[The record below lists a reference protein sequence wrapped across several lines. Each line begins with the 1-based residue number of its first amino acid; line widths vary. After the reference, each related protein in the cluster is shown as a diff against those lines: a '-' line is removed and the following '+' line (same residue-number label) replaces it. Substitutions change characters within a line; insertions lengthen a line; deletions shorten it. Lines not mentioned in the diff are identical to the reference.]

1 MEVRKRI
8 IPNNSKNEPIAG
20 AREREFI
27 YFTVKFN
34 RFRDVSGSTANEVL
48 DKEDIRECE
57 CALALPESYTDT
69 GEETPLILSF
79 HGAGS
84 TVSEADNM
92 IGGIP
97 YAAECIKAG
106 YAALDISGA
115 EPHGCTMGCPEHL
128 FAAYK
133 AYRYAIKH
141 FNLSERVLLT
151 GGSMG
156 GQVAINFANMF
167 PGIVI
172 AMGICIPRLNIDGV
186 TVGEHYCIGTW
197 DKTTP
202 NAKGISTR
210 DKIIDVYRLQGNEWD
225 ERNTVGFNPY
235 KIRSFINSEG
245 KRVTFPPCPIKIW
258 QGMEDKT
265 VDPVMIEEFTAS
277 VRRGGCY
284 IETHMLEGVGHA
296 LTDVMKKE
304 LLMWFNRFI

>member
-79 HGAGS
+79 HGAGG
-84 TVSEADNM
+84 TVCSERNTV
-92 IGGIP
+92 GGISSVDN
-97 YAAECIKAG
+97 CVDAG
-106 YAALDISGA
+106 YAALDVCGA
-115 EPHGCTMGCPEHL
+115 EPHGHTMGCPEHIQ
-128 FAAYK
+128 AVHK
-133 AYRYAIKH
+133 AYLYATKH
-141 FNLSERVLLT
+141 YNLSKRVLIA

-156 GQVAINFANMF
+156 GEVAINFANAF
-167 PGIVI
+167 PGICI
-172 AMGICIPRLNIDGV
+172 AIGMFFPRLNMDGV
-186 TVGEHYCIGTW
+186 QIGDHYCIGVW

-202 NAKGISTR
+202 NAKGISSKDR
-210 DKIIDVYRLQGNEWD
+210 LIENYRFPDGKWND
-225 ERNTVGFNPY
+225 DNIAGFNPY
-235 KIRSFINSEG
+235 KVRSFVNGNGE
-245 KRVTFPPCPIKIW
+245 RVTFPPCPIKIW
-258 QGMEDKT
+258 QGTADT
-265 VDPVMIEEFTAS
+265 VVDPVMIEEYVNS

-284 IETHMLEGVGHA
+284 IEKHMLEGVGH
-296 LTDVMKKE
+296 TVTKVMKE
-304 LLMWFNRFI
+304 EQLIWFNRFI